1 MTSAENV
8 PLKSKTSPVPR
19 LFFLFVHQRSAVA
32 RTIVSKHT
40 TVGNT
45 LEPLS
50 FNEYVKYK
58 NTKAMIYK
66 NMEETIL

>member
-19 LFFLFVHQRSAVA
+19 LFFLFVHHKSAVA
-32 RTIVSKHT
+32 RTIVSRHT
-40 TVGNT
+40 IVGNT